1 MLNNCILRLR
11 CLPRISNSGMEGEG
25 KQDCWLRQWQQVPPP
40 HLSSL
45 WWTLVNRESLCG
57 LRNVTRLH
65 DAPQTKNF
73 DAVWSFCWADL
84 FYVPSLK
91 WVSSVRGTQ
100 YDLTQKASCSHC
112 KFLLARHRVP
122 GRTPI
127 TISKF

>member
-1 MLNNCILRLR
+1 MAAGAAAALVLVVVD
-11 CLPRISNSGMEGEG
+11 SGKPG
-25 KQDCWLRQWQQVPPP
+25 
-40 HLSSL
+40 
-45 WWTLVNRESLCG
+45 ESL
-57 LRNVTRLH
+57 RFAERDTTSRRAA
-65 DAPQTKNF
+65 DENF